1 MEDKVS
7 NKDISNPASSG
18 EITLFEDKFYMLM
31 HYYPQGEPKSA
42 MRPVISL
49 LSFDS
54 PADALKHLEVCV
66 LHNYAEKDIL
76 KEKTDSLSEILLK
89 AIETKTAAD
98 IEAVFDFYNKMSGV
112 NNANMPAI
120 DRAGN
125 PADIMSS
132 QILLSVIGNK
142 RVRIKHPVLK
152 ALMDIKKFDGKN
164 QQHLRMAE
172 KFLKQVLR

>member
-1 MEDKVS
+1 MKDEVSDKDS
-7 NKDISNPASSG
+7 FNPSVSG
-18 EITLFEDKFYMLM
+18 EITLVEGRFYLLM
-31 HYYPQGEPKSA
+31 HYYPQGEPISA

-49 LSFDS
+49 LSFNGPS
-54 PADALKHLEVCV
+54 DAFKYLKVYV
-66 LHNYAEKDIL
+66 LPNCAE
-76 KEKTDSLSEILLK
+76 KEKTESLSETLLK
-89 AIETKTAAD
+89 AIEAKNAED
-98 IEAVFDFYNKMSGV
+98 IEAAVDCYNKIVGE

-120 DRAGN
+120 DRIGN

-164 QQHLRMAE
+164 PQHLHMAE
-172 KFLKQVLR
+172 KFLNQVLR